1 MRQKSLESKVKSMSN
16 HLVTSLANPLS
27 SKVDEWRRNLCLLEK
42 DRARQTKRVRAELK
56 KALAEAQKWEKKA
69 AKIGISGSGGVGPG
83 VGHGIIPSPN
93 LACSNSE
100 SNAVNTQAAKAAREV
115 GIKKELVENTEK
127 SAIRLLLLEERSRF
141 CFFVSCLLPIL
152 ECQSSMLNEIA
163 TMDELIQSLT
173 KETEYPNQLVEDVES
188 IVLRMGRRDISVS
201 SRASSKTISV
211 FLPDTGGK
219 MGNMNDI
226 LGGLFLTN
234 NNRNCVNSSDTESG
248 RHCTDMLPFHLR
260 RESNSVG
267 RCNSVCDSGDV
278 SLCGASSHSGSG
290 GSNCPSLLSPVRSNI
305 AHLGSRESSLIS
317 VDSAAS
323 GSGNANPSYSIGMS
337 NANVPHSD
345 SEETQFKTLCRPGHY
360 RAASN
365 GDSDFSKHLKNG
377 FRHHNRGDSMIA
389 KSMIAFNPQSELSE
403 NLTTTDDQSCPTK
416 GSEHDVDSVGGD
428 KSENDDVNKLD
439 VNTGLDRD
447 DSNGDD
453 DDDDDNDVGDEDE
466 GEYVA
471 VGNDSS
477 GNASCLPDD
486 STSQALS
493 NSANQHF
500 PLDNYALSTSSG
512 PPVPNSGRHT
522 ISSAYERG
530 CHAPTRAPIMA
541 LSFNPPVGKASSK
554 DSGVD
559 SSAVLYPKQ
568 AVPPPVYTNLTQLAH
583 AAQRKFSMSQLPI
596 IHSYENVDNTTLE
609 RLRYAKNDIKAT
621 CHHYPHQ
628 QMHHNSMSTNTTQNQ
643 AMHSTQNG
651 NYTNWSASG
660 SLNKLHVND
669 SGLNPSRGGEQYTD
683 PSALLQNQIDKLS
696 SNTSL
701 SSSCFSS
708 KHHLDNVPG
717 PDGGT
722 ITTVSNLPGHQ
733 TNGTDPF
740 SIEMEELDQ
749 VMPVDNNSRMLGKI
763 TSQYMDNHLDN
774 SVVMT
779 NYCLSTVS
787 SGAENRA
794 SCYLTDKLTSC
805 NRDVSKAINTVD
817 SCFTLSEIDD
827 ADNGD
832 SSETANYRRQ
842 DFFTPQSFCAQ
853 KLLSDDDHMDSSK
866 YPLCTPTCHAVFE
879 SDIKATLNTNLI
891 RQPPPN
897 NGSIL
902 RQNACHTVNSSLFV
916 VNNPP
921 PPIQPKPTRLRHIQA
936 ISQYSL
942 NRKPGG
948 LSRPC
953 PPPRTCSVLSSQDCL
968 LTSGVS
974 MPCGLN
980 ASDMSSYNKGIGQY
994 SNGDHF
1000 YEGSSRGSSLTMA
1013 SSTTNDSLPSS
1024 NGSPALVSYHAN
1036 ARRSVSSNPPYSQ
1049 NSLVSE
1055 QSLENKLH
1063 YATPVVKN
1071 SSQCSAS
1078 QMSNLM
1084 RHSTLVSNQVCINN
1098 QANSY
1103 TGYET
1108 KDISNGN
1115 LSSTS
1120 PPPPPPPP
1128 PPLPIFSNQLSKP
1141 TVPSSHSSLELN
1153 PSNSPCYTVKSAA
1166 SSDLVSVET
1175 ANLMSELSSQLQ
1187 QLAARTNDI
1196 RFSPSK
1202 TNPISTDVSDE
1213 HNKECVRYDEFDLPP
1228 PPPSSMF
1235 TEQCYTS
1242 SQHKQGYSVNQLAT
1256 DTTTASTTDS
1266 TGGQEESDTNLSP
1279 FLLALKQ
1286 SVKQRADRL
1295 ANQNSMIN

>member
-93 LACSNSE
+93 LGCSNSE

-365 GDSDFSKHLKNG
+365 GDSDFSKHLKSG

-749 VMPVDNNSRMLGKI
+749 VMP
-763 TSQYMDNHLDN
+763 
-774 SVVMT
+774 
-779 NYCLSTVS
+779 
-787 SGAENRA
+787 
-794 SCYLTDKLTSC
+794 
-805 NRDVSKAINTVD
+805 
-817 SCFTLSEIDD
+817 
-827 ADNGD
+827 
-832 SSETANYRRQ
+832 
-842 DFFTPQSFCAQ
+842 
-853 KLLSDDDHMDSSK
+853 
-866 YPLCTPTCHAVFE
+866 
-879 SDIKATLNTNLI
+879 
-891 RQPPPN
+891 
-897 NGSIL
+897 
-902 RQNACHTVNSSLFV
+902 
-916 VNNPP
+916 
-921 PPIQPKPTRLRHIQA
+921 
-936 ISQYSL
+936 
-942 NRKPGG
+942 
-948 LSRPC
+948 
-953 PPPRTCSVLSSQDCL
+953 
-968 LTSGVS
+968 
-974 MPCGLN
+974 
-980 ASDMSSYNKGIGQY
+980 
-994 SNGDHF
+994 
-1000 YEGSSRGSSLTMA
+1000 GSSRGSSLTMA

>member
-749 VMPVDNNSRMLGKI
+749 VMP
-763 TSQYMDNHLDN
+763 
-774 SVVMT
+774 
-779 NYCLSTVS
+779 
-787 SGAENRA
+787 
-794 SCYLTDKLTSC
+794 
-805 NRDVSKAINTVD
+805 
-817 SCFTLSEIDD
+817 
-827 ADNGD
+827 
-832 SSETANYRRQ
+832 
-842 DFFTPQSFCAQ
+842 
-853 KLLSDDDHMDSSK
+853 
-866 YPLCTPTCHAVFE
+866 
-879 SDIKATLNTNLI
+879 
-891 RQPPPN
+891 
-897 NGSIL
+897 
-902 RQNACHTVNSSLFV
+902 
-916 VNNPP
+916 
-921 PPIQPKPTRLRHIQA
+921 
-936 ISQYSL
+936 
-942 NRKPGG
+942 
-948 LSRPC
+948 
-953 PPPRTCSVLSSQDCL
+953 
-968 LTSGVS
+968 
-974 MPCGLN
+974 
-980 ASDMSSYNKGIGQY
+980 
-994 SNGDHF
+994 
-1000 YEGSSRGSSLTMA
+1000 GSSRGSSLTMA

>member
-1 MRQKSLESKVKSMSN
+1 MDNSQLYSDDVVNIANSLLSDLKNSYQIWEDLVSKCGKFHSALKAATQASSAFLDAFQKVADLATKTFGGSKEIGACLTRYCMRQKSLESKVKSMSN

-749 VMPVDNNSRMLGKI
+749 VMP
-763 TSQYMDNHLDN
+763 
-774 SVVMT
+774 
-779 NYCLSTVS
+779 
-787 SGAENRA
+787 
-794 SCYLTDKLTSC
+794 
-805 NRDVSKAINTVD
+805 
-817 SCFTLSEIDD
+817 
-827 ADNGD
+827 
-832 SSETANYRRQ
+832 
-842 DFFTPQSFCAQ
+842 
-853 KLLSDDDHMDSSK
+853 
-866 YPLCTPTCHAVFE
+866 
-879 SDIKATLNTNLI
+879 
-891 RQPPPN
+891 
-897 NGSIL
+897 
-902 RQNACHTVNSSLFV
+902 
-916 VNNPP
+916 
-921 PPIQPKPTRLRHIQA
+921 
-936 ISQYSL
+936 
-942 NRKPGG
+942 
-948 LSRPC
+948 
-953 PPPRTCSVLSSQDCL
+953 
-968 LTSGVS
+968 
-974 MPCGLN
+974 
-980 ASDMSSYNKGIGQY
+980 
-994 SNGDHF
+994 
-1000 YEGSSRGSSLTMA
+1000 GSSRGSSLTMA

>member
-1 MRQKSLESKVKSMSN
+1 
-16 HLVTSLANPLS
+16 
-27 SKVDEWRRNLCLLEK
+27 
-42 DRARQTKRVRAELK
+42 
-56 KALAEAQKWEKKA
+56 
-69 AKIGISGSGGVGPG
+69 
-83 VGHGIIPSPN
+83 
-93 LACSNSE
+93 
-100 SNAVNTQAAKAAREV
+100 
-115 GIKKELVENTEK
+115 
-127 SAIRLLLLEERSRF
+127 
-141 CFFVSCLLPIL
+141 
-152 ECQSSMLNEIA
+152 MLNEIA

-749 VMPVDNNSRMLGKI
+749 VMP
-763 TSQYMDNHLDN
+763 
-774 SVVMT
+774 
-779 NYCLSTVS
+779 
-787 SGAENRA
+787 
-794 SCYLTDKLTSC
+794 
-805 NRDVSKAINTVD
+805 
-817 SCFTLSEIDD
+817 
-827 ADNGD
+827 
-832 SSETANYRRQ
+832 
-842 DFFTPQSFCAQ
+842 
-853 KLLSDDDHMDSSK
+853 
-866 YPLCTPTCHAVFE
+866 
-879 SDIKATLNTNLI
+879 
-891 RQPPPN
+891 
-897 NGSIL
+897 
-902 RQNACHTVNSSLFV
+902 
-916 VNNPP
+916 
-921 PPIQPKPTRLRHIQA
+921 
-936 ISQYSL
+936 
-942 NRKPGG
+942 
-948 LSRPC
+948 
-953 PPPRTCSVLSSQDCL
+953 
-968 LTSGVS
+968 
-974 MPCGLN
+974 
-980 ASDMSSYNKGIGQY
+980 
-994 SNGDHF
+994 
-1000 YEGSSRGSSLTMA
+1000 GSSRGSSLTMA